1 VATRRQNY
9 FSSLVIH
16 AESQEKS
23 PLKMGNCGV
32 GVGVGDGGGD
42 AWSSEGEN

>member
-16 AESQEKS
+16 AESQAKS